1 MAIGLAACEGTQP
14 YCVNQNHQ
22 GRTTMRLSILSC
34 AAATVCLIGS
44 TALAKEKDDALQR
57 ACAAKTRGPYGF
69 QCSGTASTPVG
80 FEAVTFIGTV
90 AGNSTGFFDGVG
102 TFNSGAGS
110 NIIHSRGQAVFTNRC
125 FGHIQYQQLIVTPGG
140 EFDLHQP
147 LDVDF
152 AVVNGGQEIL
162 GTPVATLPSDRGPAV
177 PRMSCRL
184 VKIGGESD

>member
-1 MAIGLAACEGTQP
+1 
-14 YCVNQNHQ
+14 
-22 GRTTMRLSILSC
+22 MRLRIISY
-34 AAATVCLIGS
+34 ATATLCLVGS
-44 TALAKEKDDALQR
+44 AALAKDNNDSLQR

-90 AGNSTGFFDGVG
+90 AGSTTGFFDGVG

-110 NIIHSRGQAVFTNRC
+110 NTIHSRGQAVFTDRC
-125 FGHIQYQQLIVTPGG
+125 FGHIQYQQLIVTPDG

-147 LDVDF
+147 LDIDF
-152 AVVNGGQEIL
+152 AVVKDGQEIL
-162 GTPVATLPSDRGPAV
+162 GTPVATLPSDRGAAV

-184 VKIGGESD
+184 VKIDGEGD